1 MSQPTVLELLSTAY
15 RRLFDRAM
23 EVFARK
29 DPVRAV
35 WLSGSLASDR
45 ADEASDLD
53 FRLAVSDSDFE
64 GFAADWRS
72 WLAEITPTLIARD
85 IPGAPGSFYCLTPTC
100 ERMDVY
106 CEKVSVLKETPF
118 RERAVLLDKDGL
130 DAEWPREQVYRQP
143 NRERIAYLIEE
154 ALRQALTTGR

>member
-15 RRLFDRAM
+15 RRLFDRAT

-35 WLSGSLASDR
+35 WLFGSLASDR

-53 FRLAVSDSDFE
+53 FQLAASDSHFE

-72 WLAEITPTLIARD
+72 WLAEITPTLIACD
-85 IPGAPGSFYCLTPTC
+85 IPGAPGNFYCLTPTC
-100 ERMDVY
+100 DRMDVY
-106 CEKVSVLKETPF
+106 CEKVSALMERPF
-118 RERAVLLDKDGL
+118 RERAVLLDKMASTATGHQSSY
-130 DAEWPREQVYRQP
+130 PGNQP
-143 NRERIAYLIEE
+143 
-154 ALRQALTTGR
+154 